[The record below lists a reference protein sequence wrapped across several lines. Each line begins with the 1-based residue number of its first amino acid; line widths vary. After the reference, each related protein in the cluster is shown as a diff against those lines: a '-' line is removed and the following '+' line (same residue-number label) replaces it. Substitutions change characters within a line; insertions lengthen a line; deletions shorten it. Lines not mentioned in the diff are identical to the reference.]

1 MVVSSLSAASAAR
14 LLISF
19 QFTAAAAAGQQEVKG
34 VSAGFWHTKTAL
46 PSLVRRRCITPLR
59 REIITEILPLTDR
72 GGYEGAVGM
81 KHEGGRAAEQL
92 WLLYFN
98 RVLREKRLIDEREY
112 QGLRLKILER
122 GAERLR

>member
-1 MVVSSLSAASAAR
+1 
-14 LLISF
+14 
-19 QFTAAAAAGQQEVKG
+19 
-34 VSAGFWHTKTAL
+34 
-46 PSLVRRRCITPLR
+46 
-59 REIITEILPLTDR
+59 
-72 GGYEGAVGM
+72 M